1 MVLVMGWMALLQ
13 SQVIKCSAVKGTSLG
28 GTTVCSCRVLVVSST
43 GRTFELD
50 TGSELFLVNSTE
62 LRHVNI
68 ELDLVPPLEP
78 AVRRSS
84 RGMTRAQSSGGRV
97 LNRKYTLPIELEQ
110 AILGDCNWD
119 CIKCNPNE

>member
-1 MVLVMGWMALLQ
+1 MQSCLALANAE
-13 SQVIKCSAVKGTSLG
+13 STAPDCAI
-28 GTTVCSCRVLVVSST
+28 VSRWLTRASEDAEQ
-43 GRTFELD
+43 RTFELD

-110 AILGDCNWD
+110 AILGDCN
-119 CIKCNPNE
+119 